1 MSVSKINI
9 QHIVYMKPTIMM
21 NKIKT
26 AIKDEI
32 KRETNHVKIVERQK
46 CKKNKAKAKAKSKKK
61 K

>member
-1 MSVSKINI
+1 
-9 QHIVYMKPTIMM
+9 MKPTIMM